1 MDKSW
6 MQLTNTTDPEYQKG
20 VQEFLQ
26 FAFDRSRPVIK
37 IRCPCMKCY
46 NCYFRTREEA
56 EDHLLKHGIV
66 KSYVKW
72 RNHGEYEKQGPD
84 DDFDP
89 DDEDSDFEPTL
100 DEEVEGDF
108 KVMIIDLATSIFAE
122 SSTSQGPYAA
132 GGEVDTFSKLLTD
145 AQKRLYPGCEK
156 FSNVSFLV
164 QLLHIKFVHRWTI
177 EATEMFLKLAKD
189 MFPEGNT
196 IPGSYDEAKMM
207 VRDFHLQVVKERL
220 RNTGNRPASPS
231 CSYELVELSS
241 AVVQDR
247 GFSTPGNGDYVQQG
261 DPFFK
266 GGVAENS
273 PSKAEKVSSEKRTS
287 SEFSS
292 EVGDGRSSRL
302 RGPPKT
308 LLDGDSKG
316 PWNTQPSRSEHKK
329 KLHEK
334 IEILRLARNRR

>member
-1 MDKSW
+1 MHPLSSNAFGV
-6 MQLTNTTDPEYQKG
+6 LEPHDPKG
-20 VQEFLQ
+20 
-26 FAFDRSRPVIK
+26 S
-37 IRCPCMKCY
+37 
-46 NCYFRTREEA
+46 
-56 EDHLLKHGIV
+56 
-66 KSYVKW
+66 
-72 RNHGEYEKQGPD
+72 
-84 DDFDP
+84 
-89 DDEDSDFEPTL
+89 L
-100 DEEVEGDF
+100 DC
-108 KVMIIDLATSIFAE
+108 DLNNS
-122 SSTSQGPYAA
+122 
-132 GGEVDTFSKLLTD
+132 
-145 AQKRLYPGCEK
+145 
-156 FSNVSFLV
+156 
-164 QLLHIKFVHRWTI
+164 
-177 EATEMFLKLAKD
+177 
-189 MFPEGNT
+189 
-196 IPGSYDEAKMM
+196 
-207 VRDFHLQVVKERL
+207 
-220 RNTGNRPASPS
+220 
-231 CSYELVELSS
+231 SYELVELSS

-247 GFSTPGNGDYVQQG
+247 GFSTPGNVDYVQQG